1 MDLTMPKSRL
11 KLPPMELG
19 DETIHER
26 IARLRKQHG
35 CTQIELAKRIGL
47 TQALISNYEQ
57 GVLRLHSEMVARFA
71 HALNVTTDELIGFKA
86 KNRRKNGKPEFR
98 LKLVRRMQKIDALP
112 PSQQKVLLQTID
124 NFLRGAVRE

>member
-1 MDLTMPKSRL
+1 MD
-11 KLPPMELG
+11 LG
-19 DETIHER
+19 DETIHQR
-26 IARLRKQHG
+26 IARLRKHCG
-35 CTQIELAKRIGL
+35 YTQVQLADKMGL

-71 HALNVTTDELIGFKA
+71 EALNVTTDELIGFKA
-86 KNRRKNGKPEFR
+86 RKRRRNGKPEFS

-124 NFLRGAVRE
+124 NFLKGAAR